1 MNNKTINI
9 DNLKLLVDKYF
20 DGLTTTEEE
29 RQLREGLASSEVSST
44 ELDEA
49 RAALGVFAAA
59 RAAKRASRRRR
70 FNAIPRIAATA
81 ACACLLLG
89 ATIWFSRSYVASA
102 SFAVIGDERIDDM
115 DQIRSLMRS
124 DLQSIADARSSVDA
138 AIEAELSAL
147 SEALNSETF

>member
-20 DGLTTTEEE
+20 DGLTTTDEE

-49 RAALGVFAAA
+49 RAVLGVFAAA
-59 RAAKRASRRRR
+59 RSEKKASRRR

-115 DQIRSLMRS
+115 DQIRSLMHS
-124 DLQSIADARSSVDA
+124 DLRSIADARNSVDA

>member
-20 DGLTTTEEE
+20 DGLTTTDEE
-29 RQLREGLASSEVSST
+29 RQLREWLASSEVSSP

-49 RAALGVFAAA
+49 RAVLGVFAAA
-59 RAAKRASRRRR
+59 RSEKKASRRR

-115 DQIRSLMRS
+115 DQIRSLMHS
-124 DLQSIADARSSVDA
+124 DLRSIADARNSVEA